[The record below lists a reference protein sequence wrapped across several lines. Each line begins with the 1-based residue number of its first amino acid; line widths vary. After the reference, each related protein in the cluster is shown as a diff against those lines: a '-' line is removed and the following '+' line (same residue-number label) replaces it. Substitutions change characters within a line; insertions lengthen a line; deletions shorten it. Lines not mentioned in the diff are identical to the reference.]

1 MLPYHSGW
9 PLAFIDRS
17 DTGLG
22 IEEGATGFLVME
34 LEGGG
39 GDEENDGMDRFKNIV
54 LLCY

>member
-1 MLPYHSGW
+1 MLPYHSCW

-17 DTGLG
+17 DTGHG
-22 IEEGATGFLVME
+22 IEERATGFLVME

-39 GDEENDGMDRFKNIV
+39 GVEENDGMDRFKNIV

>member
-34 LEGGG
+34 LEGVGG
-39 GDEENDGMDRFKNIV
+39 
-54 LLCY
+54 